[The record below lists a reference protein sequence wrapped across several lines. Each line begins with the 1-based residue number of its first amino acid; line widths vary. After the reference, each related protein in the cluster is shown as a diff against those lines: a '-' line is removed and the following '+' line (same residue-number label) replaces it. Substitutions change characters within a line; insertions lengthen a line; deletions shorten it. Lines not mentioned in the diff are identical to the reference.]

1 MELHEMKR
9 AMEAR
14 GLSCDGAQHGLYR
27 FALPVQASGLP
38 GSLDA
43 YLLELDGRAHIAIP
57 FPTLLP
63 RDAGYRAFHAVE
75 WINFELEPWQN
86 YEYCA
91 CMQTFRFHAVADLPD
106 SPDALAELLAQCAE
120 IVAEDAPTITEAI
133 AAALEQWE
141 RDEQSSGVARTQ
153 PACADVGRKSRW
165 RDVERDCIL
174 SFREMQERIANGAG
188 GILMIEGPTN
198 SGKSL
203 LLRRL
208 QEKLPGRVAIL
219 PSTDLSD
226 SLDKWVTLETLGT
239 RILQKAGNCD
249 ILCFEN
255 VDLIRTDSAQ
265 VGAAVLLHRLAA
277 PHRCIVLNG
286 VDCRNRIP
294 RLLDNICRPV
304 QLFQFVEAGQAPD
317 EPGARL
323 VL

>member
-14 GLSCDGAQHGLYR
+14 GIACEGAQHGLYR
-27 FALPVQASGLP
+27 FALPLQASGLP
-38 GSLDA
+38 GRLDA

-57 FPTLLP
+57 FPTRLP

-75 WINFELEPWQN
+75 WINFELDPQQN

-91 CMQTFRFHAVADLPD
+91 CTQTFRFHAVADLPD
-106 SPDALAELLAQCAE
+106 SPDALAGLLAQCAAV
-120 IVAEDAPTITEAI
+120 VAEDAQTITEAI

-141 RDEQSSGVARTQ
+141 RDERSSGVARTQ

-165 RDVERDCIL
+165 RDVEQDCIL
-174 SFREMQERIANGAG
+174 SFREMQDRIAHGAG
-188 GILMIEGPTN
+188 EVLMIEGPTN

-219 PSTDLSD
+219 PSTDLAD
-226 SLDKWVTLETLGT
+226 NIVHWVPLKTLSE
-239 RILQKAGNCD
+239 RILEKAGNCD

-265 VGAAVLLHRLAA
+265 VGAGVLLHCLAG

-294 RLLDNICRPV
+294 RLLDSIQCPV
-304 QLFQFVEAGQAPD
+304 QLFQFVEAGQASD
-317 EPGARL
+317 
-323 VL
+323 